1 MSTQSLRACA
11 CAFRFFLLT
20 FLLVAL
26 PAAARAAVHP
36 EITFSSYF
44 GGNGND
50 NNELGDGGIAVD
62 AAGNVYVTG
71 TVCPDNRCTAFVLKV
86 DPEGTPV
93 YVKYLGGGELTYGN
107 AIAIDAEGNAYITGY
122 TFGRVPS
129 VNPAQ
134 RGPQGGLDA
143 FVAKLD
149 PTGSFFIYCTNL
161 GGSGHDL
168 GYGIAVDAEGRAYVT
183 GKTRSA
189 NFPLAGSSPAMPGGS
204 DDVFLTELSA
214 DGSAYLF
221 STLIGGSGD
230 DTGYAV
236 ALDPAGGIYVAGSAI
251 SSNFP
256 VTAGSLQT
264 SYRSGDAFVAKF
276 AAGGS
281 SLIYST
287 FVGGS
292 DFDIAF
298 GLVVDAWGDAYLVG
312 NTLSADFPT
321 VNAFRRSFGSVGN
334 VSQDAFVA
342 KLNANGSALLFS
354 TFLGGREN
362 DGGNGIALDASGN
375 VYVTG
380 NTGSLDFPL
389 VGTNVSS
396 KTNRHPSAFAAEF
409 DPSGRALYCTYF
421 GGSEIDDGYGI
432 APDGHGGAWVTGA
445 TASTDFP
452 VVNPFQPSLGNGGIP
467 NPFDAYLT
475 RLRTS
480 SDVTPPTTTAALS
493 SLPNASGW
501 LNREVTVTLTASDE
515 VGGSGVREITYSAD
529 GALSSAPMTA
539 AGATASLT
547 VTAEGE
553 TTITFYATDAAGNRE
568 APHTLTVRIDTS
580 SPSVSCDAPD
590 GLWHAQDV
598 TLSCAASDPLSGLAD
613 PASQSFGLVTGL
625 APGEESPSV
634 QTNSREVCDAA
645 SNCVTAGPVGGN
657 KIDKR
662 PPVINIT
669 SPTAGIYLLN
679 QLVLVHF
686 NCTDGGSGVATCSGT
701 STTGSSLNT
710 SSAGMKIFTVTAA
723 DMVGNAAAPSE
734 VGYTISY
741 GVRVLS
747 DVSKAAK
754 SGSTIPLKV
763 RLVDAS
769 GANVSSPAVTL
780 HAVGVVQI
788 GSSAVPLLDD
798 AGESNP
804 DFDFR
809 YDSSLG
815 GYVFNLKTTGY
826 STGTFL
832 LYYTVGADPTP
843 HSVQFQV
850 RR

>member
-1 MSTQSLRACA
+1 MSTQTLRAGA
-11 CAFRFFLLT
+11 YAFRFFLLT

-44 GGNGND
+44 GGSGND

-71 TVCPDNRCTAFVLKV
+71 TVCPDNHCTAFILKV
-86 DPEGTPV
+86 NPEGTPV
-93 YVKYLGGGELTYGN
+93 YVKYLGGEQTHGN
-107 AIAIDAEGNAYITGY
+107 AIAVDAEGNAYITGY

-149 PTGSFFIYCTNL
+149 PTGSFFVYCTNL

-168 GYGIAVDAEGRAYVT
+168 GFGIAVDVEGRAYVT

-189 NFPLAGSSPAMPGGS
+189 NFPLVGSSPAVPGGG

-214 DGSAYLF
+214 DGSSYPF

-256 VTAGSLQT
+256 VTVGALQT
-264 SYRSGDAFVAKF
+264 SYRSGDAFIAKF

-281 SLIYST
+281 SLVYSS

-292 DFDIAF
+292 DFDVAY
-298 GLVVDAWGDAYLVG
+298 GLAVDAGGDAYLVG

-321 VNAFRRSFGSVGN
+321 VNAFRPTIGSVGN

-342 KLNANGSALLFS
+342 KLNANGTALLFS
-354 TFLGGREN
+354 TFLGGHEN
-362 DGGNGIALDASGN
+362 DGGNSIALDTSGN

-389 VGTNVSS
+389 VGTGVAP
-396 KTNRHPSAFAAEF
+396 KTNRHPTVFAAEF
-409 DPSGRALYCTYF
+409 DRLGRALYSTYF
-421 GGSEIDDGYGI
+421 GGSEIDDGIGI
-432 APDGHGGAWVTGA
+432 ASDGRGGAWVTGV

-452 VVNPFQPSLGNGGIP
+452 VVNPFQASLGNGGIP

-480 SDVTPPTTTAALS
+480 SDVTPPTTAAALS

-501 LNREVTVTLTASDE
+501 LSREVSVTLSASDE
-515 VGGSGVREITYSAD
+515 AGGAGVREITYSAA
-529 GALSSAPMTA
+529 GALSVAPMTL

-547 VTAEGE
+547 VATEGE

-568 APHTLTVRIDTS
+568 AAHALTVRIDGTP
-580 SPSVSCDAPD
+580 PSVSCDGPD

-613 PASQSFGLVTGL
+613 PTGQSFGLVTGL
-625 APGEESPSV
+625 APGEESPDV
-634 QTNSREVCDAA
+634 RTVSREVCDAA
-645 SNCVTAGPVGGN
+645 GNCVTAGPIGDN
-657 KIDKR
+657 KVDKR
-662 PPVINIT
+662 PPIINIT
-669 SPTAGIYLLN
+669 SPAGNTYLFN
-679 QLVLVHF
+679 QIVLASF
-686 NCTDGGSGVATCSGT
+686 NCTDDGSGVAACLGT
-701 STTGSSLNT
+701 SPTGSSLDT
-710 SSAGMKIFTVTAA
+710 SSAGTKVFTVTAA
-723 DMVGNAAAPSE
+723 DVAGNAAAPSA
-734 VGYTISY
+734 VGYTVSF
-741 GVRVLS
+741 GVRILS
-747 DVSKAAK
+747 DLSKAAK

-769 GANVSSPAVTL
+769 GANVSSPAIIV

-788 GSSAVPLLDD
+788 GSSAAPLLDD
-798 AGESNP
+798 AGAANP

-809 YDSSLG
+809 YDAALG

-826 STGTFL
+826 PTGTFL
-832 LYYTVGADPTP
+832 LYYTAGADPTP